1 MVVFSMGIIGQ
12 KIGFADEDEGL
23 SHSHPH
29 PHPQDS
35 AQIYTV
41 IGSKQQQIT

>member
-23 SHSHPH
+23 SHPH

-41 IGSKQQQIT
+41 IDSKQQQIT